1 MPEPK
6 QERKLL
12 DQWRA
17 GDERAA
23 KELFDS
29 YVERL
34 MALARRRI
42 SQRLASRVD
51 PEDIVQSVFR
61 TFFGRVKAGEFH
73 FEDKVQDTER
83 KILNDGRR
91 TLGGS
96 AAESWSFHSA
106 SENRRCSYS
115 RIAPRM
121 SMTFRPV

>member
-1 MPEPK
+1 MEATMPEPK

-61 TFFGRVKAGEFH
+61 TFFGRLKAGQFEIADQDDLCKLLVQITVHKALLQIH
-73 FEDKVQDTER
+73 F
-83 KILNDGRR
+83 
-91 TLGGS
+91 
-96 AAESWSFHSA
+96 
-106 SENRRCSYS
+106 
-115 RIAPRM
+115 
-121 SMTFRPV
+121 

>member
-1 MPEPK
+1 IPRQMEATMPGPK

-73 FEDKVQDTER
+73 FEDQDDLCKLLVRITINKTMR
-83 KILNDGRR
+83 QID
-91 TLGGS
+91 
-96 AAESWSFHSA
+96 FHTADQS
-106 SENRRCSYS
+106 N
-115 RIAPRM
+115 
-121 SMTFRPV
+121 PV